1 MHIAVA
7 LTLGMVM
14 GSVFVWRNQLPL
26 LPRTRF
32 FLAFALSL
40 YGVQVVLGIFMLL
53 TGTPTIMIAFH
64 EPTGASIQ
72 VLLFAATIAE
82 HEVGAQ
88 REIFQSNQRP

>member
-7 LTLGMVM
+7 LTLGMGMGM

-64 EPTGASIQ
+64 EPTGASIE
-72 VLLFAATIAE
+72 VLLLAATIAE

-88 REIFQSNQRP
+88 REIPSS